1 LQPFGTDVGK
11 LETRGDVNGD
21 LLTHKLDDDLNVL
34 CSVMV
39 NEIRCHIDN
48 IHVIIV
54 DGGGGT

>member
-1 LQPFGTDVGK
+1 VH
-11 LETRGDVNGD
+11 GD

-34 CSVMV
+34 CSAMV